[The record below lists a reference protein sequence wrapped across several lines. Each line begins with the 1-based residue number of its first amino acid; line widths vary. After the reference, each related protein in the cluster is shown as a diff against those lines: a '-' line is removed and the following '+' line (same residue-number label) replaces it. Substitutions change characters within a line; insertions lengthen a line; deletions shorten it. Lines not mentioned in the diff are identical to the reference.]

1 MEYTNKQYMVMD
13 NKIYKPPICVDEK
26 IQVEAEGTTETFTMV
41 IVTDKHRIE
50 IEIG

>member
-1 MEYTNKQYMVMD
+1 MEYTNKQYLVMD
-13 NKIYKPPICVDEK
+13 SKIYKPPICQESSM
-26 IQVEAEGTTETFTMV
+26 QAEQEEITETFTMV